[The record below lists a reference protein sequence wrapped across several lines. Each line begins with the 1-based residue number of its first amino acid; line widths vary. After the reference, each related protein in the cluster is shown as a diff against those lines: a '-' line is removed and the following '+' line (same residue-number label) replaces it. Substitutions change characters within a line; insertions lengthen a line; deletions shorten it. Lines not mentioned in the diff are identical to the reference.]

1 MVRVGW
7 SGSGAAGRR
16 VDSAPPTRTIPPAL
30 SCPVYPTGTI
40 RPGSMPA
47 RIEDYALLGDCE
59 TAALVSRG
67 GSIDWLCWPRFDSG
81 ACFAALLGGP
91 EHGRWRIAPA
101 DPAPRVRRQYRGD
114 SLILETEFETAEG
127 AVTLVDFMPLRGT
140 ASDLVRT
147 VVGRRGRVAMAT
159 ELILRFDYGSIV
171 PWVSR
176 REDGSLVAIAGPD
189 MVSLRTPVPL
199 RGEGLTTV
207 GEFTIAAGETASFV
221 MTYAPSHLRPP
232 VAVDPVAA
240 LADTEAFWQKWSAR
254 CTYAGEWPDAVRRSL
269 VTLKALT
276 YRPTG
281 GIVAA
286 PTTSLPEQLGGSRNW
301 DYRYC
306 WLRDATMALLAFMD
320 AGYFDE
326 AAAWRDWL
334 LRAAAGSPSQVQ
346 IMYGLGGERRLPE
359 WEISWLPGYEGSA
372 PVRVGNAAHGQ
383 LQVDVYGEVM
393 DALHQARRGG
403 VAESAEGWKLERA
416 LVSHLETIWDQP
428 DEGIWEVRG
437 GRQHFTHSKVMAWVA
452 LDRAL
457 KGAER
462 FGLRGPLDRW
472 RALRR
477 QIHAEVCDKAFN
489 PTLGS
494 FVQAY
499 GSKQLDASLLLIPLV
514 GFLPPDDPRVRG
526 TVEAIERRLSVDGLL
541 LRYDTARTNDG
552 LPPGEGAFLACSF
565 WLADNFVL
573 LGRHDDARALFERL
587 LALRNDVGLLAE
599 EYDTVAGR
607 QVGNFPQAF
616 SHVGVIDTA
625 LNLSRAATTQAGAP
639 AQERAAAGLEK
650 S

>member
-1 MVRVGW
+1 
-7 SGSGAAGRR
+7 
-16 VDSAPPTRTIPPAL
+16 
-30 SCPVYPTGTI
+30 
-40 RPGSMPA
+40 MPA

-59 TAALVSRG
+59 TAALVSRD

-101 DPAPRVRRQYRGD
+101 DPTPRVRRQYRGD

-176 REDGSLVAIAGPD
+176 RDDGSLVAIAGPD

-286 PTTSLPEQLGGSRNW
+286 STTSLPEQLGGSRNW

-403 VAESAEGWKLERA
+403 VAESADGWKLERA

-477 QIHAEVCDKAFN
+477 HIHAEVCDKAFD

-541 LRYDTARTNDG
+541 LRYDTARTDDG